1 MRRSAALLL
10 LLTAA
15 LVGPA
20 SLAQASVE
28 EVVAG
33 LARSPLYLAPT
44 SAVRPDEQVVRA
56 ALERATVPVYI
67 ALVPQSEADAE
78 ELGIDGLLLRI
89 DEQLAR
95 PGAVVL
101 VVTDGQ
107 ELQAGG
113 GKGSGVRPV
122 EALDRV
128 LAARLNEPFTAE
140 TLTGALVD
148 FADQV
153 GGDAPGAPADRG
165 LTRRTVGLVGLVAVA
180 ALTAG
185 WLYVRA
191 QRRILSPEPLNATS
205 RSEDE
210 SGWSG
215 APAPQKGTVEP

>member
-10 LLTAA
+10 FLTAA
-15 LVGPA
+15 LLGPA
-20 SLAQASVE
+20 SPAQASVE
-28 EVVAG
+28 QVVAG
-33 LARSPLYLAPT
+33 LARSPLYVAPT

-56 ALERATVPVYI
+56 ALERAAVPVYI
-67 ALVPQSEADAE
+67 AVVPQSDA
-78 ELGIDGLLLRI
+78 ELGIDGLLQRI

-113 GKGSGVRPV
+113 GQGSGVRPV

-128 LAARLNEPFTAE
+128 LAARLNEPFTADA
-140 TLTGALVD
+140 LTGALVD

-153 GGDAPGAPADRG
+153 GRDASGAPAERG
-165 LTRRTVGLVGLVAVA
+165 LTRRTVGIVGLVAVA

-191 QRRILSPEPLNATS
+191 QRRILSPEPLNATG
-205 RSEDE
+205 RPEDE

-215 APAPQKGTVEP
+215 AHAPQKGSVEP